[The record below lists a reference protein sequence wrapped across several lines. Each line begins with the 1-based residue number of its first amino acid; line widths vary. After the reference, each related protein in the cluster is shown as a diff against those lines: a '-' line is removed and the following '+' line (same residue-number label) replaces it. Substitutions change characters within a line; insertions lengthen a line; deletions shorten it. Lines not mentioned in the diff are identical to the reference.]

1 MCAAG
6 HRRVDS
12 LRYIIFIFVC
22 VYVFNVKEGQ
32 VIECSQVSD
41 IREGISPKV
50 KYNIDVK
57 NVFLRFL
64 FRARFT
70 FYVFNVFI
78 LPTFFI
84 FKNVH

>member
-1 MCAAG
+1 
-6 HRRVDS
+6 
-12 LRYIIFIFVC
+12 VC

-70 FYVFNVFI
+70 FYVF
-78 LPTFFI
+78 
-84 FKNVH
+84 